1 MDRDGLNITL
11 SVVVSEN
18 NVNHMIDIE
27 MDAILHSEEGRNRII
42 WRSRDGKYHL
52 SIWKWGHEED
62 INPENVIKDESIVSS
77 KVEIAGQVNR
87 LKLEEI

>member
-1 MDRDGLNITL
+1 MDKDGLNITL

-27 MDAILHSEEGRNRII
+27 MDAIIHSEEGRNRII

-52 SIWKWGHEED
+52 TIWKWGHEED
-62 INPENVIKDESIVSS
+62 ILPENVIKDESIVSS
-77 KVEIAGQVNR
+77 GVEIAGQVNR